1 MHPIWKIH
9 IVGRVRH
16 VDEIL
21 SSCSGTLQSSGATSS
36 AYGPGKEWSA
46 HQQVTALRSLRCDFL
61 IISPDA
67 KLHHN

>member
-1 MHPIWKIH
+1 MHPIWEIH

-21 SSCSGTLQSSGATSS
+21 SSCSGTQQSSGAKLAGWAPTSS

-46 HQQVTALRSLRCDFL
+46 HQQVTALRS
-61 IISPDA
+61 PDA